1 MSVFNPLITQSLSV
15 WYENVLLSPAFS
27 TCFTSPSPFLSIT
40 PLTRVTFFYS
50 SICHFKSPF
59 PFPLGLFPSFLS
71 SSLLTFT
78 SGFLSP
84 SSPLSHHLN
93 PYVFQLL
100 PNFQLLFVVF
110 FCFSQ
115 LHLLLLLIFSEN
127 LQTWSQ
133 LSDEVQNCANNVWI
147 CGHCRS
153 WTWHFSP
160 SGWDSKLVLFENC
173 SFMVIVWSSPMRRMQ
188 FKC

>member
-84 SSPLSHHLN
+84 SSPLSHHLI
-93 PYVFQLL
+93 PTSFSFYQISSFS
-100 PNFQLLFVVF
+100 LLFSFAFLSYICCCFWYFLKICKREVNCPTRYRTVQIMFGSVDTVVLELDTF
-110 FCFSQ
+110 HHQAETQS
-115 LHLLLLLIFSEN
+115 
-127 LQTWSQ
+127 
-133 LSDEVQNCANNVWI
+133 
-147 CGHCRS
+147 
-153 WTWHFSP
+153 
-160 SGWDSKLVLFENC
+160 
-173 SFMVIVWSSPMRRMQ
+173 
-188 FKC
+188 